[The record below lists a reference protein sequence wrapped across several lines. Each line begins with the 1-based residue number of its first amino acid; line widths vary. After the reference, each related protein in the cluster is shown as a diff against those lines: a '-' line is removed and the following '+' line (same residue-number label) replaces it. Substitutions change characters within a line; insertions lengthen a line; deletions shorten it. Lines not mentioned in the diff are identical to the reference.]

1 MGISKF
7 IGTPEEISKYLWKL
21 DKEKKYELKE
31 IKDKRSLNSNSYC
44 WYLCTKIAEVLNTTK
59 DEVYLEELKRYGQA
73 LIVPVGKDK
82 KPDGYFKYYQFEGRR
97 KLNGVIVDFYKVFK
111 GSSEY
116 DSKEMSVLINGI
128 VQDAKELDIETLE
141 DIRINELIKE
151 WGE

>member
-44 WYLCTKIAEVLNTTK
+44 WYLCTKIAEVLNSTK
-59 DEVYLEELKRYGQA
+59 DEIYLHELKRYGQVL
-73 LIVPVGKDK
+73 LISVPKGKR
-82 KPDGYFKYYQFEGRR
+82 PDGYFKYYEYEGRR
-97 KLNGVIVDFYKVFK
+97 LLNNVQLDFYKVFK

-128 VQDAKELDIETLE
+128 VEDAKELDIETLD
-141 DIRINELIKE
+141 DISIRELIKE
-151 WGE
+151 WGV

>member
-1 MGISKF
+1 MVGNKNDI
-7 IGTPEEISKYLWKL
+7 IKYLLNKP
-21 DKEKKYELKE
+21 DTKQYE
-31 IKDKRSLNSNSYC
+31 IKEHRQKRSLSANAYC
-44 WYLCTKIAEVLNTTK
+44 WVLCTKIAEVLNSTK

-73 LIVPVGKDK
+73 LIVPVGKDR

-97 KLNGVIVDFYKVFK
+97 KLNDRELDFYKVFK

-128 VQDAKELDIETLE
+128 VEDAKELDIETLE
-141 DIRINELIKE
+141 DIKIKELIKE

>member
-1 MGISKF
+1 M
-7 IGTPEEISKYLWKL
+7 IGNKKDIINYLL
-21 DKEKKYELKE
+21 DKSDTKQYE
-31 IKDKRSLNSNSYC
+31 IKEYRQKRSLSANAYC
-44 WYLCTKIAEVLNTTK
+44 WLLCTKIAEVLNTTK

-82 KPDGYFKYYQFEGRR
+82 KPDGYFKYYEFEGRR
-97 KLNGVIVDFYKVFK
+97 LMNKVEVDFYKVFK

-128 VQDAKELDIETLE
+128 VEDAKELDIETLE

-151 WGE
+151 WESER

>member
-1 MGISKF
+1 MVGNKNDI
-7 IGTPEEISKYLWKL
+7 IKYLLTKP
-21 DKEKKYELKE
+21 DTKQYE
-31 IKDKRSLNSNSYC
+31 IKEHRQKRSLSANAYC
-44 WYLCTKIAEVLNTTK
+44 WVLCTKIAEVLNSTK

-97 KLNGVIVDFYKVFK
+97 KLNDRELDFYKVFK

-128 VQDAKELDIETLE
+128 VEDAKELGIETLE
-141 DIRINELIKE
+141 DIRIKELIKE

>member
-1 MGISKF
+1 M
-7 IGTPEEISKYLWKL
+7 IGNKKDIINYLL
-21 DKEKKYELKE
+21 DKPDTKQYE
-31 IKDKRSLNSNSYC
+31 IKEHRQKRSLNSNSYC

-82 KPDGYFKYYQFEGRR
+82 KPDGYFKYYEFEGRR
-97 KLNGVIVDFYKVFK
+97 LMNKVEVDFYKVFK

-128 VQDAKELDIETLE
+128 VQDAKELDIETLD
-141 DIRINELIKE
+141 DIRINQLIEE
-151 WGE
+151 WENV